1 MHDKEKINDGT
12 IRTGSNNNSVINEA
26 TWKSFTH
33 AITSPPKTSPRV
45 REQVLTC

>member
-26 TWKSFTH
+26 TWKSSFTH
-33 AITSPPKTSPRV
+33 AISKTSPRV